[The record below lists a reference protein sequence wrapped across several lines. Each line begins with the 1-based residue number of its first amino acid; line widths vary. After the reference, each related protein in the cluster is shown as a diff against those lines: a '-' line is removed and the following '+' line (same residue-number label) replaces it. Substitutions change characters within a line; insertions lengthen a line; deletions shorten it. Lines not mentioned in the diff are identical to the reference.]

1 MTTEENFF
9 VRQDVTGF
17 FTMLQGIRTRVWGGD
32 SGPGAGW
39 GGDSG
44 PARSVVGIRAPGT
57 GWGGDSG
64 PGAATWWGG
73 IRARGAGGVEIF
85 GVRWE
90 IFYLFAVFS
99 SFG

>member
-1 MTTEENFF
+1 MTTEKNFF

-17 FTMLQGIRTRVWGGD
+17 FTMLQGDRGAGWGGD

-39 GGDSG
+39 
-44 PARSVVGIRAPGT
+44 
-57 GWGGDSG
+57 
-64 PGAATWWGG
+64 
-73 IRARGAGGVEIF
+73 ELF

-99 SFG
+99 PFG